1 MSDSLVEKL
10 NIERPSLEET
20 IAMLGPEPT
29 GFIQG
34 ETHLSYWLH
43 SPGLIGLKM
52 YSLEIDFNDDGTFK
66 GAGVVYSD

>member
-1 MSDSLVEKL
+1 M
-10 NIERPSLEET
+10 P
-20 IAMLGPEPT
+20 
-29 GFIQG
+29 IQG